1 MKSLLFVT
9 GTRADFG
16 KLKPLISI
24 CDNVKIFAT
33 GMHMLDKYGMTCN
46 EITKSGFRYFP
57 FINQDK
63 DTPMDQVLSNT
74 IEGLS
79 YYLRENKTDLL
90 VVHGDRVE
98 TLAGACVGALN
109 NVLVAHIEGG
119 EISGTIDESIRHAVT
134 KLSHVHFVANKE
146 AEKRLRQM
154 GEDNIFVIGSPD
166 IDVMLSDT
174 LPSLQQVKVKYDIEF
189 SEYAICIYHPVTT
202 EQVDLGLFDVLEES
216 GLRYIV
222 IYPNNDTGSK
232 RIIKRIDK
240 LGERFHVLP
249 SMRFEYFLTL
259 LKNSRFIIGNSSAG
273 IREAPVYGVP
283 TIDVGSRQEGRS
295 YVPSIVNCRTLDEIR
310 HAIKHLPKAVKSF
323 EFGKGDS
330 AHKFKEALPEVWKIS
345 PQKRF
350 VDR

>member
-1 MKSLLFVT
+1 MKQILFLT

-16 KLKPLISI
+16 KLKPLINA
-24 CDNVKIFAT
+24 CENYNIFAT
-33 GMHMLDKYGMTCN
+33 GMHMLDKYGMTCH
-46 EITKSGFRYFP
+46 EITKSGFKYHP

-63 DTPMDQVLSNT
+63 DTPMALVLSNT

-79 YYLRENKTDLL
+79 YYMRENKTDLL

-98 TLAGACVGALN
+98 ALAGAIVGALN

-134 KLSHVHFVANKE
+134 KLAHVHFVANAD
-146 AEKRLRQM
+146 AEKRLKQM

-166 IDVMLSDT
+166 IDIMLSDT
-174 LPSLQQVKVKYDIEF
+174 LPSLEQVKDKYDIQF
-189 SEYAICIYHPVTT
+189 TEYAICIYHPVTT
-202 EQVDLGLFDVLEES
+202 EPVDLGMFDVLDES
-216 GLRYIV
+216 GLRYVV
-222 IYPNNDTGSK
+222 IYPNNDAGAK

-240 LGERFHVLP
+240 LGDRFHVLP
-249 SMRFEYFLTL
+249 SMRFEYFLAL
-259 LKNSRFIIGNSSAG
+259 LKNAKFIIGNSSAG

-283 TIDVGSRQEGRS
+283 TIDVGTRQEGRS
-295 YVPSIVNCRTLDEIR
+295 FVPSIVNCRTLDEIR
-310 HAIKHLPKAVKSF
+310 HAIKHPPKAVKSF

-330 AHKFKEALPEVWKIS
+330 ARKFIQALPEVWKIS

-350 VDR
+350 IDL